1 MIVGIT
7 IDEIH
12 QGIFYKNGIGGSAE
26 TTTS

>member
-12 QGIFYKNGIGGSAE
+12 QGTFYKNRIGGSAE
-26 TTTS
+26 TTTN